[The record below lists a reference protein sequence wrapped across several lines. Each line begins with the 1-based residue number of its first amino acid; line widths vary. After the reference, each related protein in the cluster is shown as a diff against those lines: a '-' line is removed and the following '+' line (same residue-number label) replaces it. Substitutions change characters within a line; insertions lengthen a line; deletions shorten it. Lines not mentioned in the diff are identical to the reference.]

1 MCFQGYNQQKILRLR
16 VGAGGLPR
24 FRPISSIDPK
34 MLMNQQHLLRAVTPA
49 NRDNRLPPYRL

>member
-1 MCFQGYNQQKILRLR
+1 MRIFFGGSEVLRLR
-16 VGAGGLPR
+16 IGAGGLPR